1 MFPFYLT
8 ILGKFS
14 EKESKERFIWWKFLC
29 ELLLLITFLS
39 SLTMPF
45 MLTMLFSPNL
55 GRLLSLTNIS
65 PELSNVCAV
74 WGRGLSLLFNL
85 LINTTVLA
93 LMGLSVNFLI
103 IFLFPTAFL
112 LGEIR

>member
-1 MFPFYLT
+1 
-8 ILGKFS
+8 
-14 EKESKERFIWWKFLC
+14 
-29 ELLLLITFLS
+29 
-39 SLTMPF
+39 
-45 MLTMLFSPNL
+45 
-55 GRLLSLTNIS
+55 
-65 PELSNVCAV
+65 
-74 WGRGLSLLFNL
+74 LSLLFNL